1 MKIHVQHV
9 GANRSLV
16 RFYLYEHLFQLDRHH
31 LIDQDC
37 EGVFWYTYTGMHLVH
52 RHLIYSRHL
61 MIISFVVW
69 FIILMSS
76 RPFTQNSPPFLYT
89 HVFSQKNKNNICV
102 SVCVTSCTKNVQSL
116 RKCCFS
122 KLNTKPLK
130 QIVRLRSGSSLQCDI
145 VVVGAG
151 AIPNV
156 DFCPPELGKPRWN
169 PGSTQVGWMRW
180 EDVGWRHWLEV
191 TKQWWMAEHVVG

>member
-69 FIILMSS
+69 FIILVSS

-89 HVFSQKNKNNICV
+89 HVFPQKTTFV

-122 KLNTKPLK
+122 KLNKKRHWNKSSALGQGAAFNVTLLWW
-130 QIVRLRSGSSLQCDI
+130 VRVLFPTSIFVHQSL
-145 VVVGAG
+145 G
-151 AIPNV
+151 
-156 DFCPPELGKPRWN
+156 N

-180 EDVGWRHWLEV
+180 MKMLDEDTDWKE

>member
-61 MIISFVVW
+61 MTISFVVW
-69 FIILMSS
+69 FIILVSS

-89 HVFSQKNKNNICV
+89 HVFPQKTTFV

-116 RKCCFS
+116 GQGAAFNVT
-122 KLNTKPLK
+122 LLWW
-130 QIVRLRSGSSLQCDI
+130 VRVLFPTSIFVHQSL
-145 VVVGAG
+145 GN
-151 AIPNV
+151 P
-156 DFCPPELGKPRWN
+156 GKPQGPPRL
-169 PGSTQVGWMRW
+169 VGC
-180 EDVGWRHWLEV
+180 VGWRCWDED
-191 TKQWWMAEHVVG
+191 TDWK

>member
-1 MKIHVQHV
+1 MKIHVQNV

-69 FIILMSS
+69 FIILVSWH
-76 RPFTQNSPPFLYT
+76 PFAQNSPPFLYT
-89 HVFSQKNKNNICV
+89 HVFPPKTTFV

-156 DFCPPELGKPRWN
+156 DFCPPELGKPRL
-169 PGSTQVGWMRW
+169 PARSTQVGWMRW
-180 EDVGWRHWLEV
+180 MKMLDEDTDW
-191 TKQWWMAEHVVG
+191 K